1 MPGRREPPTVQGRMA
16 TMSTTEGTTIE
27 GIGRIRLDRE
37 QFRALAADCRVI
49 PVTRTLLADGETP
62 LGVYRKLAA
71 DRPGTFLLESAE
83 NGRSWSRW
91 SFVGVRSA
99 ATLPGAGGRPVWP
112 GPPPVGLPGV
122 GKPWT
127 GDAMTALRE
136 TVAALQTEPLDGL
149 PPLTG
154 GMVGYLGY
162 DAVRRLERLPDLAV
176 DDLQVPEL
184 VMLLAT
190 DLAAMDHHE
199 GTVTLIANAINWDDS
214 PARVDEAYDDAV
226 ARLDAMTAQLCT
238 PAPASAAMFERP
250 EPEFVRR
257 RSPEQHRAA
266 VETAKEAIR
275 AGEAFQVVVSQRF
288 EMATDADPLDVYR
301 VLRTTNPS
309 PYMYLLR
316 LAGFSIVGS
325 SPESLVTVRGGKVT
339 THPIAGT
346 RWRGA
351 DPDEDLLLEKD
362 LLADEKERAEHLML
376 VDLGRNDVGRVCR
389 PGSVHVVEFFRIE
402 RYSHVMHLVSTVTGE
417 LVDGCTAFDAVAA
430 CFPAGTLSGA
440 PKPRAMELIEELEP
454 TRRGVYGGVV
464 GYLDF
469 AGDADTAIAIRTALV
484 RNGVAYVQAG
494 GGIVADSDPVA
505 EDTECLNKAGAVLAA
520 IAAAGTLRVAVGGPA
535 GSLRA

>member
-1 MPGRREPPTVQGRMA
+1 MV
-16 TMSTTEGTTIE
+16 S
-27 GIGRIRLDRE
+27 IGNTGVGHLQLDRE
-37 QFRALAADCRVI
+37 QFRTLAAHRRVI

-62 LGVYRKLAA
+62 LGVYRKLAGGRA
-71 DRPGTFLLESAE
+71 GTFLFESAE
-83 NGRSWSRW
+83 NGSSWSRW

-99 ATLPGAGGRPVWP
+99 ATLTESGGHTVWR
-112 GPPPVGLPGV
+112 GSPPVGLPGV
-122 GKPWT
+122 DAPWT
-127 GDAMTALRE
+127 GTPLEALRH
-136 TVAALQTEPLDGL
+136 TVAALHTEPLPGL

-162 DAVRRLERLPDLAV
+162 DAVRRLERLPELAV
-176 DDLQVPEL
+176 DDLRVPEL

-214 PARVDEAYDDAV
+214 RERVDEAYDDAV
-226 ARLDAMTAQLCT
+226 ARLDAMVARLCT
-238 PAPASAAMFERP
+238 SAPASAAVFTRP
-250 EPEFVRR
+250 APEFLRR
-257 RSPEQHRAA
+257 RSPEQHHAA
-266 VETAKEAIR
+266 VEAAKEAIR

-288 EMATDADPLDVYR
+288 EMTTDADPLDIYR

-309 PYMYLLR
+309 PYMYLLA
-316 LAGFSIVGS
+316 LEEFSIVGC
-325 SPESLVTVRGGKVT
+325 SPESLVTVRDGKVT

-346 RWRGA
+346 RPRSA
-351 DPDEDLLLEKD
+351 DPDEDSWLEKD
-362 LLADEKERAEHLML
+362 LMVDEKERAEHLML

-389 PGSVHVVEFFRIE
+389 PGSVHVTDFFRVE

-417 LVDGCTAFDAVAA
+417 LAEGLTAFDAVTA

-520 IAAAGTLRVAVGGPA
+520 IAAAGTLRVAVGEPA